1 MPFYV
6 YVLRSQTTGKTY
18 VGHTSNLQYRL
29 QQHNDP
35 QCSLTLHT
43 KRNRGP
49 WKLVYHEE
57 YKTRAEAMRR
67 ERFLKSGHGRDFI
80 KRVIL
85 KTNNQ

>member
-1 MPFYV
+1 MPFHV
-6 YVLRSQTTGKTY
+6 YVLKSQTTGKTY
-18 VGHTSNLQYRL
+18 VGHTSTLQYRL
-29 QQHNDP
+29 QQHYDP
-35 QCSLTLHT
+35 QCKLTLHT

-57 YKTRAEAMRR
+57 YQTRAEAMRR

-85 KTNNQ
+85 KTDNQ